1 MQDGIQEIIT
11 YGACF
16 NSAHFG
22 EMFGMPFAVFL
33 GGRFCQ
39 AAIKV
44 HLEETKFIC
53 LSCKD
58 GVQSSELLSDCMVG

>member
-22 EMFGMPFAVFL
+22 MPFAVCFFFE
-33 GGRFCQ
+33 RFCQ